1 MKYPDVR
8 RELRRLKVFAGTPPT
23 FDLASTPDDP
33 ITLFIQ
39 WLSTAI
45 EVGIIEPHAMT
56 LSTISL
62 QGQSSSRVVLLK
74 DVSEGGW
81 QFASSATS
89 RKGKELAR
97 VPWASLVFYWAPLGR
112 QVRISGSVVEAT
124 KEESAADFRARPLD
138 SRIETLV
145 GRQSQVLRN
154 WDVLTK
160 AVRRARE
167 RLERDPTIVA
177 PHWALYTLR
186 AKEVEFWQAAV
197 TRQHRRVR
205 YVRSGAGW
213 TRNLLWP

>member
-8 RELRRLKVFAGTPPT
+8 CELRRLKVFAGNLPT
-23 FDLASTPDDP
+23 FDVVSTPADP

-56 LSTISL
+56 LSTTSL
-62 QGQSSSRVVLLK
+62 QTYPSSRVVLLK
-74 DVSEGGW
+74 DVSERGW

-97 VPWASLVFYWAPLGR
+97 VPWASLVFYWAQLGR
-112 QVRISGSVVEAT
+112 QVRISGSVVKAS

-138 SRIETLV
+138 SQIETLV
-145 GRQSQVLRN
+145 GRQSQVLGN
-154 WDVLTK
+154 WDILTK
-160 AVRRARE
+160 AVQRARE
-167 RLERDPTIVA
+167 RLKREPTIVP
-177 PHWALYTLR
+177 PHWTLYTLR
-186 AKEVEFWQAAV
+186 ANEVEFWQADV

-213 TRNLLWP
+213 TRDLLWP